1 MGPVE
6 WLEPNTEDMIHQLG
20 DNGCKK
26 LVIVPISF
34 VGDHIETLHELGI
47 EYKEVAAQSGIIDY
61 RITRL
66 PKANPLLIEALA
78 AQVQNESTC
87 LQPKSLRK
95 LVS

>member
-1 MGPVE
+1 V
-6 WLEPNTEDMIHQLG
+6 
-20 DNGCKK
+20 
-26 LVIVPISF
+26 SF

-78 AQVQNESTC
+78 NVIARSNATWQSNA
-87 LQPKSLRK
+87 KSDSLHWIASAKPRNDDK
-95 LVS
+95 IQT